1 MQHFFAIAPQCVYN
15 KCILPADVNG
25 VDSSLHPLQL
35 LIDVGCLLSY
45 IAPVAQRENKGQ
57 NTGGYEEVGGL
68 ARTDYMTPEGYEIK
82 QVVYKARLYS
92 L

>member
-1 MQHFFAIAPQCVYN
+1 MPKQ
-15 KCILPADVNG
+15 G
-25 VDSSLHPLQL
+25 
-35 LIDVGCLLSY
+35 G
-45 IAPVAQRENKGQ
+45 E

-68 ARTDYMTPEGYEIK
+68 AGTDYVTPEGYEIK